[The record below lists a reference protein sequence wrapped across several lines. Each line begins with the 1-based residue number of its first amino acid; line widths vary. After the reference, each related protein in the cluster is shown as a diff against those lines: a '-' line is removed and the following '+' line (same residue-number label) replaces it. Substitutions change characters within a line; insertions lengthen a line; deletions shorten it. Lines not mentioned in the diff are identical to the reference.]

1 MLNIVSAKLGG
12 LAKSVGPSKLGGL
25 AKSIKRKKPLIGK
38 QKKIDANKDGKISGE
53 DFKMLRKKQT
63 LMSRRGY

>member
-1 MLNIVSAKLGG
+1 MLSIASAKLGG
-12 LAKSVGPSKLGGL
+12 LVASSL
-25 AKSIKRKKPLIGK
+25 KKPLIAK
-38 QKKIDANKDGKISGE
+38 RKKIDANKDGKISDE